1 MLKPLRTVSAL
12 FLSLFLTFSV
22 SAEQPLTKH
31 KVGVIIALSGPLAP
45 VGTSIQRAISIADT
59 NLDSSDQIEFIFE
72 DDQFQAKYATSAA
85 EKLIVQNQVEALI
98 TFSGSTSLAVA
109 EIARRNNTPLI
120 AITPLTLVSEKG
132 GSVYTIFPPTSKQID
147 LLSQTIK
154 QRNFKRIAV
163 LTSTQD
169 ALLQFKEIFA
179 AQNKDLIVFDQE
191 VAPGDTNLTSTVTK
205 ILREKPDVFVNFT
218 LPPQISIISKNLRT
232 QGFDGPILGGPT
244 LYNPPEIQ
252 AASGTLTGA
261 MIPGPKSTASSLFL
275 DQYFKKFNE
284 PCISEGTYGY
294 DAGAL
299 ITKAI
304 QSDNI
309 TNFLANT
316 TSFEGISGTYPKS
329 AGNQF
334 EIPLE
339 LKVITADGT
348 LKKAE

>member
-1 MLKPLRTVSAL
+1 MSNYLRTISVVC
-12 FLSLFLTFSV
+12 LSLLLASSV
-22 SAEQPLTKH
+22 FAQQNPNKH
-31 KVGVIIALSGPLAP
+31 KVGVVIALSGPLAP

-59 NLDSSDQIEFIFE
+59 NLDPTDQIEFIFE

-109 EIARRNNTPLI
+109 EIARRNNIPLI
-120 AITPLTLVSEKG
+120 AVTPLTLVSEKG

-154 QRNFKRIAV
+154 QRDFKRIAV

-179 AQNKDLIVFDQE
+179 TQNKELIVFDQE

-218 LPPQISIISKNLRT
+218 LPPQISIVSKNLRA
-232 QGFDGPILGGPT
+232 QGFDGLILGGPT
-244 LYNPPEIQ
+244 MYNPPEIK

-261 MIPGPKSTASSLFL
+261 MIPGPKSSQSSPFL

-284 PCISEGTYGY
+284 PCISEGTYGH

-299 ITKAI
+299 LIKAI
-304 QSDNI
+304 HSGDL
-309 TNFLANT
+309 TGFLAT
-316 TSFEGISGTYPKS
+316 TKSFEGISGTYPKS
-329 AGNQF
+329 SGNQF

-348 LKKAE
+348 LTKAE